1 VSQSDPP
8 GGDPDPFHGI
18 PFLGDLARILR
29 QQGAVS
35 WDAAGQLAFQVAT
48 GGESEP
54 NVDPLERIRL
64 EELARVAELRVADVT
79 GLSVSTTGRPVS
91 VVPVTRTQWV
101 QTSLPAFRPR
111 FESLASSLGSTP
123 PPEDPL
129 GESVDPTAML
139 GNLMGM
145 MTPMLVGMAAGSMVG
160 HLATRSFGTYDL
172 PIPRPPT
179 DELIVIG
186 RNVDEFA
193 SDWSLPDD
201 DLRLWVCVHELTH
214 HAVLGLP
221 HVRARLDDLLNRY
234 AAGFQADPHALEDRF
249 GQLDVGDADGLAGL
263 QSLFSDPEA
272 ILGAVQSD
280 AQRDLLPH
288 LDALVAVLIG
298 YVDHVMDTIGEGLI
312 SSYGMLSEAL
322 RRRRVT
328 TDESSRFV
336 ERLLGLEL
344 TQEQCDRGEAFV
356 GGVLERAGKRGLERL
371 WRTERE
377 LPTPAEVDAP
387 GLWLARIDLPD
398 GPE

>member
-1 VSQSDPP
+1 MSESDPP
-8 GGDPDPFHGI
+8 GGDPDPFQGI
-18 PFLGDLARILR
+18 PFLGDLAKILR

-64 EELARVAELRVADVT
+64 EELARVAELQVAQTT
-79 GLSVSTTGRPVS
+79 GLTVSTTGRAVT

-101 QTSLPAFRPR
+101 QASLPAFRPR
-111 FESLASSLGSTP
+111 FESLATSLSAA
-123 PPEDPL
+123 PPE
-129 GESVDPTAML
+129 VDPATGDPAARL

-145 MTPMLVGMAAGSMVG
+145 MTPMLIGMAAGSMVG
-160 HLATRSFGTYDL
+160 HLASTSFGQYDL

-186 RNVDEFA
+186 RNVDAFA
-193 SDWSLPDD
+193 ADWSLPDD
-201 DLRLWVCVHELTH
+201 DLRLWVCLHELTH

-234 AAGFQADPHALEDRF
+234 AAGFEADPHALEERF
-249 GQLDVGDADGLAGL
+249 GQLDISDAEGMAGL
-263 QSLFSDPEA
+263 QSMFNDPEA
-272 ILGAVQSD
+272 ILGAVQSA

-288 LDALVAVLIG
+288 LDALVAVIVG
-298 YVDHVMDTIGEGLI
+298 YVDHVMDTIGDGLI
-312 SSYGMLSEAL
+312 SSYTMLSEAL

-328 TDESSRFV
+328 ADESSRFV

-356 GGVLERAGKRGLERL
+356 AGVVERAGKRGLERL
-371 WRTERE
+371 WRSERE

-398 GPE
+398 PS

>member
-1 VSQSDPP
+1 MSESDPP
-8 GGDPDPFHGI
+8 DGEPDPFQGI
-18 PFLGDLARILR
+18 PFLGDLAKILR

-64 EELARVAELRVADVT
+64 EELARVAELQVAQAT
-79 GLSVSTTGRPVS
+79 GLSLSTTGRAVT
-91 VVPVTRTQWV
+91 VAPVTRTQWV
-101 QTSLPAFRPR
+101 QASLPAFRPR
-111 FESLASSLGSTP
+111 FERLAGSLAAPDPAG
-123 PPEDPL
+123 PETGDPA
-129 GESVDPTAML
+129 AML

-160 HLATRSFGTYDL
+160 HLASTSFGVYDL

-179 DELIVIG
+179 DELIVVG

-193 SDWSLPDD
+193 ADWSLPDD
-201 DLRLWVCVHELTH
+201 DLRLWVCLHEMTH

-234 AAGFQADPHALEDRF
+234 AAGFEADPNALEERF
-249 GQLDVGDADGLAGL
+249 GQLDISDAEGMAGL
-263 QSLFSDPEA
+263 QSMFNDPEA
-272 ILGAVQSD
+272 ILGAVQSP
-280 AQRDLLPH
+280 AQRALLPQ
-288 LDALVAVLIG
+288 LDALVAVVIG
-298 YVDHVMDTIGEGLI
+298 YADHVMDSIGEGLI
-312 SSYGMLSEAL
+312 SSYGMLAEAL

-344 TQEQCDRGEAFV
+344 TQDQCDRGEAFV
-356 GGVLERAGKRGLERL
+356 AGVVERAGNRGLERL
-371 WRTERE
+371 WRSERE

-398 GPE
+398 AE

>member
-1 VSQSDPP
+1 MSESDPP
-8 GGDPDPFHGI
+8 SGDPDPFQGI

-54 NVDPLERIRL
+54 NIDPLERIRL

-79 GLSVSTTGRPVS
+79 GLSVSTTGRAVS
-91 VVPVTRTQWV
+91 IVPVTRTQWV
-101 QTSLPAFRPR
+101 QASLPAYRPR
-111 FESLASSLGSTP
+111 FESLATSLAASPDEQLMESG
-123 PPEDPL
+123 DPA
-129 GESVDPTAML
+129 AML

-160 HLATRSFGTYDL
+160 HLATTSFGTYDL

-186 RNVDEFA
+186 RNIDEFA
-193 SDWSLPDD
+193 SDWSLADD

-234 AAGFQADPHALEDRF
+234 AAGFQADPHALEERF
-249 GQLDVGDADGLAGL
+249 GQLDISDAEGMAGL
-263 QSLFSDPEA
+263 QSMFNDPEA
-272 ILGAVQSD
+272 ILGAVQSP
-280 AQRDLLPH
+280 AQRELLPH
-288 LDALVAVLIG
+288 LDALVAVIIG
-298 YVDHVMDTIGEGLI
+298 YADHVMDTIGEGLI
-312 SSYGMLSEAL
+312 ASYGMLTEAL

-344 TQEQCDRGEAFV
+344 TQEQCDRGETFV
-356 GGVLERAGKRGLERL
+356 QGVVERAGTRGLERL
-371 WRTERE
+371 WRSERE

-398 GPE
+398 E

>member
-1 VSQSDPP
+1 MSESGPP
-8 GGDPDPFHGI
+8 GEEPDPFQGI
-18 PFLGDLARILR
+18 PFLGDLARMMR

-35 WDAAGQLAFQVAT
+35 WEAAGQLAFQVAT
-48 GGESEP
+48 SGESEA

-64 EELARVAELRVADVT
+64 EELGRVAELQVTEAT

-101 QTSLPAFRPR
+101 QASLPAFRPR
-111 FESLASSLGSTP
+111 FESLATSLSGP
-123 PPEDPL
+123 PDAPAPESGDPAA
-129 GESVDPTAML
+129 VL

-145 MTPMLVGMAAGSMVG
+145 MTPMLIGMAAGSMVG
-160 HLATRSFGTYDL
+160 HLARTSFGQFDL

-186 RNVDEFA
+186 RNIDEFA
-193 SDWSLPDD
+193 ADWSLPDD
-201 DLRLWVCVHELTH
+201 DLRLWVCLHELTH

-234 AAGFQADPHALEDRF
+234 ASGFQADPDALEERF
-249 GQLDVGDADGLAGL
+249 SHLDLGDAEGMAGL
-263 QSLFSDPEA
+263 QSLFNDPEA
-272 ILGAVQSD
+272 ILGAVQSP
-280 AQRDLLPH
+280 AQRALLPE
-288 LDALVAVLIG
+288 LDGLVAVVIG
-298 YVDHVMDTIGEGLI
+298 YVDHVMDTVGGRLL
-312 SSYGMLSEAL
+312 SSYGMLAEAL

-336 ERLLGLEL
+336 ERLLGLEM

-356 GGVLERAGKRGLERL
+356 AGVVERAGPRGLERL
-371 WRTERE
+371 WRSERE

-398 GPE
+398 A

>member
-1 VSQSDPP
+1 MSESDPP
-8 GGDPDPFHGI
+8 GDEPDPFQGI
-18 PFLGDLARILR
+18 PFLGDLAKILR

-48 GGESEP
+48 GGETEP

-64 EELARVAELRVADVT
+64 EELARVAELRVADAT
-79 GLSVSTTGRPVS
+79 GLSLSTTGRSVT

-101 QTSLPAFRPR
+101 QRSLPAFRPR
-111 FESLASSLGSTP
+111 FERLATSLSAGPDEP
-123 PPEDPL
+123 PAGTTDPAA
-129 GESVDPTAML
+129 VL

-145 MTPMLVGMAAGSMVG
+145 MTPMLIGMAAGSMVG
-160 HLATRSFGTYDL
+160 HLAGTSFGQYDL
-172 PIPRPPT
+172 PIPRPAT

-193 SDWSLPDD
+193 ADWSLPDD
-201 DLRLWVCVHELTH
+201 DLRLWVCLHELTH

-221 HVRARLDDLLNRY
+221 HVRDRLDDLLDRY
-234 AAGFQADPHALEDRF
+234 AAGFQPDPHALEERF
-249 GQLDVGDADGLAGL
+249 GQLDISDAEGMAGL
-263 QSLFSDPEA
+263 QSMFNDPEA
-272 ILGAVQSD
+272 ILGAVQSP
-280 AQRDLLPH
+280 AQRELLPH
-288 LDALVAVLIG
+288 LDALVAVIIG
-298 YVDHVMDTIGEGLI
+298 YVDHVMDSIGGGLI
-312 SSYGMLSEAL
+312 TSYTMLAEAL

-356 GGVLERAGKRGLERL
+356 TGVVERAGPRGLERL
-371 WRTERE
+371 WRSERE

-398 GPE
+398 PA

>member
-1 VSQSDPP
+1 VSESDPP
-8 GGDPDPFHGI
+8 GGDPDPFQGI
-18 PFLGDLARILR
+18 PFLGDLSRILR

-35 WDAAGQLAFQVAT
+35 WDAAGQLAYQVAT

-91 VVPVTRTQWV
+91 IVPVTRTQWV
-101 QTSLPAFRPR
+101 QASLPAFRPR
-111 FESLASSLGSTP
+111 FESLATSLGSTP
-123 PPEDPL
+123 PTDDPL
-129 GESVDPTAML
+129 ADTGDPTAML

-160 HLATRSFGTYDL
+160 HLATTSFGTYDL
-172 PIPRPPT
+172 PIPRPAT
-179 DELIVIG
+179 DELIVVG

-221 HVRARLDDLLNRY
+221 HVRQRLDDLLNRY
-234 AAGFQADPHALEDRF
+234 ASGFQADPHALEDRF
-249 GQLDVGDADGLAGL
+249 AQLDVDDAEGLAGL
-263 QSLFSDPEA
+263 QQLFGDPEA
-272 ILGAVQSD
+272 ILGAVQSP
-280 AQRDLLPH
+280 AQRALLPQ
-288 LDALVAVLIG
+288 LDALVAVIIG
-298 YVDHVMDTIGEGLI
+298 YADHVMDAIGDGLI
-312 SSYGMLSEAL
+312 GSYGMLAEAL

-344 TQEQCDRGEAFV
+344 TQEQCDRGTNFV
-356 GGVLERAGKRGLERL
+356 EGIVERAGERSLDRL
-371 WRTERE
+371 WRSERE

-398 GPE
+398 ED

>member
-1 VSQSDPP
+1 VSDSDPP
-8 GGDPDPFHGI
+8 GGEPDPFQGI

-48 GGESEP
+48 GGASEA

-64 EELARVAELRVADVT
+64 EELARVAELRVADAT
-79 GLSVSTTGRPVS
+79 GLSVSTTGRAVS

-101 QTSLPAFRPR
+101 QASLPAFRPR
-111 FESLASSLGSTP
+111 FESLATSLSSTP
-123 PPEDPL
+123 EAPL
-129 GESVDPTAML
+129 GDSGDPAAML

-160 HLATRSFGTYDL
+160 HLATTSFGTYDL
-172 PIPRPPT
+172 PIPRPPS
-179 DELIVIG
+179 DELIVVG

-193 SDWSLPDD
+193 ADWSLPDD

-234 AAGFQADPHALEDRF
+234 AAGFEADPNALEERF
-249 GQLDVGDADGLAGL
+249 GQFDLSDAEGMAGL
-263 QSLFSDPEA
+263 QSMFNDPEA
-272 ILGAVQSD
+272 VLGAVQSP
-280 AQRDLLPH
+280 AQRELLPH
-288 LDALVAVLIG
+288 LDALVAVIIG
-298 YVDHVMDTIGEGLI
+298 YADHVMDTIGEGLI
-312 SSYGMLSEAL
+312 GSYGMLAEAL

-328 TDESSRFV
+328 ADESSRFV

-344 TQEQCDRGEAFV
+344 TQEQCERGETFIQGIV
-356 GGVLERAGKRGLERL
+356 ERAGKPGLDRL
-371 WRTERE
+371 WRSERE

-398 GPE
+398 PG

>member
-1 VSQSDPP
+1 MSESGPP
-8 GGDPDPFHGI
+8 GGDPDPFQGI
-18 PFLGDLARILR
+18 PFLGDLAKILR

-64 EELARVAELRVADVT
+64 EELGRVAELQVSEVT
-79 GLSVSTTGRPVS
+79 GLSTSITGRSVS

-111 FESLASSLGSTP
+111 FESLATSLSSSPT
-123 PPEDPL
+123 DPL
-129 GESVDPTAML
+129 AETGDPAAVL

-145 MTPMLVGMAAGSMVG
+145 MTPMLIGMAAGSMVG
-160 HLATRSFGTYDL
+160 HLATTSFGQYDL

-193 SDWSLPDD
+193 ADWSLPDE

-214 HAVLGLP
+214 HAVLGVP

-234 AAGFQADPHALEDRF
+234 AAGFQADPNALEERF
-249 GQLDVGDADGLAGL
+249 AQLDLEDAEGMAGL
-263 QSLFSDPEA
+263 QSLYNDPEA
-272 ILGAVQSD
+272 ILGAVQSP
-280 AQRDLLPH
+280 AQRELLPD
-288 LDALVAVLIG
+288 LDALVAVIIG
-298 YVDHVMDTIGEGLI
+298 YVDHVMDTVGGRLLT
-312 SSYGMLSEAL
+312 SYGMLAEAL

-328 TDESSRFV
+328 ADESSRFV

-356 GGVLERAGKRGLERL
+356 SGVVERAGARGLERL
-371 WRTERE
+371 WRSDRE

-387 GLWLARIDLPD
+387 GLWLARIDLPA
-398 GPE
+398 E

>member
-1 VSQSDPP
+1 MSDSDPP
-8 GGDPDPFHGI
+8 AGDPDPFQGI

-48 GGESEP
+48 GGASEA

-64 EELARVAELRVADVT
+64 EELARVAELRVADAT
-79 GLSVSTTGRPVS
+79 GLTVSTTGRAVS

-101 QTSLPAFRPR
+101 QASLPAFRPR
-111 FESLASSLGSTP
+111 FESLATSLSSA
-123 PPEDPL
+123 PEAPL
-129 GESVDPTAML
+129 GETGDPAAML

-160 HLATRSFGTYDL
+160 HLATTSFGTYDL
-172 PIPRPPT
+172 PIPRPPS
-179 DELIVIG
+179 DELIVVG

-193 SDWSLPDD
+193 ADWSLPDD

-221 HVRARLDDLLNRY
+221 HVRGRLDDLLNRY
-234 AAGFQADPHALEDRF
+234 AAGFEADPNALEERF
-249 GQLDVGDADGLAGL
+249 GQFDLSDAEGMAGL
-263 QSLFSDPEA
+263 QSMFNDPEA
-272 ILGAVQSD
+272 ILGAVQSP
-280 AQRDLLPH
+280 AQRELLPH
-288 LDALVAVLIG
+288 LDALVAVIIG
-298 YVDHVMDTIGEGLI
+298 YADHVMDTIGEGLI
-312 SSYGMLSEAL
+312 SSYGMLTEAL

-328 TDESSRFV
+328 ADESSRFV

-344 TQEQCDRGEAFV
+344 TQEQCERGEAFV
-356 GGVLERAGKRGLERL
+356 QGVVERAGRPGLDRL
-371 WRTERE
+371 WRSERE

-398 GPE
+398 AD